1 MYVFIEW
8 NVTNFSMEN
17 YIPLALF
24 YCDYSLKLMKKKT
37 LASHGDLC
45 IHTPLKLEFPSTLV
59 LNNDQNKKG

>member
-8 NVTNFSMEN
+8 SVTNFSMEN

-37 LASHGDLC
+37 LASHGVPM
-45 IHTPLKLEFPSTLV
+45 HTYATEVRISFYISFKQWS
-59 LNNDQNKKG
+59 K